1 MAIFCTGDA
10 MKLIPFDD
18 LLERIT
24 PHLPQRFREGRMPYL
39 FCLVIIMIIAML
51 LVAMVTPYSNG
62 IPVPMAFAI
71 VLVFLLAAFSYG
83 MPMAVAVHIGVIA
96 GLTQVT
102 YAGWVSGGIFS
113 PRLAWYTLIPLIPF
127 YAISRRAGLFWLMVV
142 MALLGGL
149 SFAAGQGWSWPN
161 PTAGLDQVRSSFAS
175 NVVTM
180 LVILSVVFLYDGL
193 YRKAY
198 NERLKRRQDLEEK
211 RLELERTSELREQ
224 FIATVSHELRTPMN
238 AILGFNELL
247 LGRVKDQPQALKILN
262 HTRQSADHLMTVIN
276 DVLDY
281 SQLQAGKIRVQ
292 SETFDLRETVHVA
305 FALFNPR
312 IQSMHLQYRCDIA
325 EDVPHWVNTDRHR
338 LMQILVN
345 LLGNAI
351 KFTHQGHV
359 ILRVTSER
367 AAQSEQE
374 LTGVRFEVK
383 DSGIGIAE
391 DQKARIFERYTQ
403 AGDDIQSRYG
413 GTGLGL
419 SITRRLVELMGGRIG
434 FESRAGQGST
444 FWVTLP
450 LTPQTASPR
459 HLNNTG
465 QKRRTSP
472 QPLNFLVVDDH
483 PINRLLVKKVLTQ
496 HWPQS
501 QVVEAEDGLQAITA
515 AEQARFDVIVM
526 DMVMPKMDGIEATQA
541 LRQNPNTSI
550 RNTPIL
556 GLTANVT
563 PQDLERFKAAGLN
576 DVMLKPFDPVQLCS
590 LIESWVADPG
600 AE

>member
-1 MAIFCTGDA
+1 
-10 MKLIPFDD
+10 MKPFFLDNV
-18 LLERIT
+18 LERIV
-24 PHLPQRFREGRMPYL
+24 PYLPARFRPGRLPYM
-39 FCLVIIMIIAML
+39 FTLVVIMMVVMMM
-51 LVAMVTPYSNG
+51 VALVTPYSHG
-62 IPVPMAFAI
+62 IPIPLAFAFVLL
-71 VLVFLLAAFSYG
+71 VLVVAFSLG
-83 MPMAVAVHIGVIA
+83 MSMSTVVHLGALA
-96 GLTQVT
+96 GLLQVT
-102 YAGWVSGGIFS
+102 YAAWVSGGIFS
-113 PRLAWYTLIPLIPF
+113 PRLAWYTLIPLVPF
-127 YAISRRAGLFWLMVV
+127 YAIDRRAGLFWMGVILAMLSAMLSVTW
-142 MALLGGL
+142 LGWL
-149 SFAAGQGWSWPN
+149 PPN
-161 PTAGLDQVRSSFAS
+161 PTVGLNQTRSSFAS
-175 NVVTM
+175 NTFTM
-180 LVILSVVFLYDGL
+180 LLILSVVFLYDGL

-198 NERLKRRQDLEEK
+198 QERRKRQLQLQERQQ
-211 RLELERTSELREQ
+211 ELERTSELREQ

-238 AILGFNELL
+238 AILGFNDMLL
-247 LGRVKDQPQALKILN
+247 TRAQDNPQALKILN

-292 SETFDLRETVHVA
+292 YETFDLHNTVHNA
-305 FALFNPR
+305 FELFNLR
-312 IQSMHLQYRCDIA
+312 VKSMHLDYRCDIA

-359 ILRVTSER
+359 ILCVTSER
-367 AAQSEQE
+367 SAQGEQGV
-374 LTGVRFEVK
+374 TGVRFEVK

-403 AGDDIQSRYG
+403 AGEDIQSRYG

-419 SITRRLVELMGGRIG
+419 SITRRLVEIMGGRIG

-444 FWVTLP
+444 FWFTLP
-450 LTPQTASPR
+450 LTPQAASPR

-465 QKRRTSP
+465 QKRSTSP

-576 DVMLKPFDPVQLCS
+576 DVMLKPIDPVQLCS
-590 LIESWVADPG
+590 LIESWVADRG
-600 AE
+600 AQGEIP

>member
-1 MAIFCTGDA
+1 
-10 MKLIPFDD
+10 MKLIPIDD

-62 IPVPMAFAI
+62 IPVPMAFAT

-96 GLTQVT
+96 ALIQVT

-161 PTAGLDQVRSSFAS
+161 PTVGLDQVRSSFAS

-198 NERLKRRQDLEEK
+198 SERLKRRQELEEK
-211 RLELERTSELREQ
+211 RQELQRTSELREQ

-247 LGRVKDQPQALKILN
+247 LGRVKDKPKALKILN

-292 SETFDLRETVHVA
+292 SETFDLRETVHIA
-305 FALFNPR
+305 FGLFNPR
-312 IQSMHLQYRCDIA
+312 IQSMHLQYRYEMA
-325 EDVPHWVNTDRHR
+325 ENVPHWVNTDRHR

-359 ILRVTSER
+359 TLRVQPD
-367 AAQSEQE
+367 A
-374 LTGVRFEVK
+374 LGVRFLVQ

-391 DQKARIFERYTQ
+391 HQKPRIFQRFAQ

-419 SITRRLVELMGGRIG
+419 SITQRLVELMGGTIG
-434 FESRAGQGST
+434 FDSTWGQGST
-444 FWVTLP
+444 FWFTLP
-450 LTPQTASPR
+450 LTAQPAPPQ
-459 HLNNTG
+459 LM
-465 QKRRTSP
+465 TSP
-472 QPLNFLVVDDH
+472 DGYKNTNPQRLNFLVVDDH
-483 PINRLLVKKVLTQ
+483 PINRLLVKKVLTN
-496 HWPQS
+496 HWPHS
-501 QVVEAEDGLQAITA
+501 QVVEAEDGTQAMA
-515 AEQARFDVIVM
+515 AVQKGRFDAIFM
-526 DMVMPKMDGIEATQA
+526 DMVMPKMDGIETTLA
-541 LRQNPNTSI
+541 LRRERDDIT
-550 RNTPIL
+550 RNTPVL
-556 GLTANVT
+556 GLTANVN

-576 DVMLKPFDPVQLCS
+576 DVMLKPFDPVQLCHQIEL
-590 LIESWVADPG
+590 LILNRRPD
-600 AE
+600 